1 MRLKVVG
8 RIKRE
13 SPRRKAIR
21 LQRLFK
27 LLSIVE
33 GKVDLSQRYI
43 ADELN
48 LSIGTTN
55 YLLQEA
61 VQKGWV
67 RMEPIGSDPEQH
79 GYNYSLTPKGEEKK
93 SSMTEKFYSLKMEE
107 YKDLKQEI
115 QEIKLNKE
123 SSARGSKA
131 NPNKQTIAQLND
143 NLRRSFVGG
152 RVVVT
157 KGVSSLSDS
166 IYDQAIQMV
175 KNFNQFNK
183 DNDPYD
189 EHDMGMFKVEGESFM
204 WKIDY
209 YDESM
214 QNASPDPSDSN
225 VTRRVLTIM
234 LSSEY

>member
-67 RMEPIGSDPEQH
+67 RMEPVGSDPEQQ

-93 SSMTEKFYSLKMEE
+93 NSMTEKFYSIKMEE

-115 QEIKLNKE
+115 QEIKKEAGSNK
-123 SSARGSKA
+123 K
-131 NPNKQTIAQLND
+131 TVAQLND
-143 NLRRSFVGG
+143 AFRTSFLGGQTLTTRGVENLPENTYKAVIE
-152 RVVVT
+152 
-157 KGVSSLSDS
+157 K
-166 IYDQAIQMV
+166 V
-175 KNFNQFNK
+175 KTFNQFTE
-183 DNDPYD
+183 DNDPYG
-189 EHDMGMFKVEGESFM
+189 EHDLGMFKVEGESFM

-214 QNASPDPSDSN
+214 QYASPDPSDPN
-225 VTRRVLTIM
+225 VTKRVLTIM